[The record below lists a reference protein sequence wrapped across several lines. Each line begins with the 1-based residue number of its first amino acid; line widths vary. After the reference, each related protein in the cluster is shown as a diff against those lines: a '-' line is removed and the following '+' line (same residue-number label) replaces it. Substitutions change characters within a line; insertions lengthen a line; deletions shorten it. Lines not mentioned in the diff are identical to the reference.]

1 MVSWG
6 IRDKHMIV
14 HMFIQES
21 MAWFDDGLISFF
33 PWYKA
38 MGIHEHWSRRQDV
51 AAPNESF
58 SIEPSQMLGM
68 EEMNGNET

>member
-1 MVSWG
+1 
-6 IRDKHMIV
+6 MI
-14 HMFIQES
+14 I
-21 MAWFDDGLISFF
+21 

-38 MGIHEHWSRRQDV
+38 MGIHEHWSWRRDV
-51 AAPNESF
+51 AAPNGSF